1 MVIDNTG
8 RACFYKSVT
17 NPHPSILDVYRGFED
32 EKHNRIITAAL
43 GQIVTQFTT
52 EGIAP
57 HDWVIYDMSDGFDSP
72 EYEIILYLGEA
83 DRSSGNIGKRVDV
96 LVMYSDGSITT
107 VPLYKIGCTEAPKL
121 DELNEYLHEAS
132 SFLEAITKHHSNIEA

>member
-17 NPHPSILDVYRGFED
+17 NPHPSILDVHKGFED
-32 EKHNRIITAAL
+32 EKHNRIITTAL

-57 HDWVIYDMSDGFDSP
+57 HDWVIHDMSDWFDSP

-83 DRSSGNIGKRVDV
+83 DRFNGNIGKRVDV
-96 LVMYSDGSITT
+96 LVMYSDGNITT
-107 VPLYKIGCTEAPKL
+107 VPLYRVTNAETPE
-121 DELNEYLHEAS
+121 DEEYLHEAS
-132 SFLEAITKHHSNIEA
+132 SFLEAIEKHHSNIEA